1 MQGLGVAPKA
11 ARQSMARMHERD
23 WLTKEKVGRQTRWT
37 LTEGA
42 ASLLTSGAERIYG
55 FGGGHD
61 SWDGRWLV
69 LLASVPER
77 ERRLRYRMTVGL
89 RWAGFGSLGQ
99 GVWLSPWVGQE
110 DAIVGLLRDL
120 DVGASSFVAELGA
133 LGSGIDLASQAW
145 DLPALRT
152 EYDAFLADTAGP
164 AGDDAGAAVELAALV
179 HRWRRFPSLDPDLP
193 AALLPADWPGPAA
206 VRRFSESR
214 RTLLDRAWEWWN
226 MMESGE

>member
-1 MQGLGVAPKA
+1 MWFRCGQRWPFRPPVPDGALRTHRGGDGLRTLSYTGFIDDRQPSVDHSIAAILGSNRDGSASAESSRALLTTVLGEFVLPSGGSVWTRTLLTTMQGLGVAPKA

-61 SWDGRWLV
+61 TWDGRWLV

-99 GVWLSPWVGQE
+99 GVWLSP
-110 DAIVGLLRDL
+110 L
-120 DVGASSFVAELGA
+120 
-133 LGSGIDLASQAW
+133 
-145 DLPALRT
+145 
-152 EYDAFLADTAGP
+152 
-164 AGDDAGAAVELAALV
+164 
-179 HRWRRFPSLDPDLP
+179 SLIHI
-193 AALLPADWPGPAA
+193 
-206 VRRFSESR
+206 
-214 RTLLDRAWEWWN
+214 
-226 MMESGE
+226 